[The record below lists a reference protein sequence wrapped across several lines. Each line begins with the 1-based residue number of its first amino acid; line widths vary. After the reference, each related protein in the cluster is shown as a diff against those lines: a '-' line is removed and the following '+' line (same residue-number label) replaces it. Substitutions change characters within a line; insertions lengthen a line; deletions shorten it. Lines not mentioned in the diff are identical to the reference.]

1 MEKYIKLVL
10 ASSAIFISSSHAFDL
25 SNIVKQKLSAP
36 IQASQKI
43 STATAPIMPN
53 AVNGDTSDV
62 DAVEAEFQKE
72 QLAKQKTTNQPN
84 IINNPPASNIQRA
97 PSFPKAGDKK
107 GWAEIERQ
115 AAERKAAFEESHKTT
130 NLVVVALPR
139 PNHPLS
145 AKVILYSFGDV
156 ITMINCNDYDL
167 SSLAKAICKDKKA
180 ALAQINMQYAFIN
193 AYVASNVFIKNDL
206 ARNVPPRIPQNAN
219 DAFDVIKASEE
230 YVKYMQK
237 VEVYVKANPTAER
250 IKFK

>member
-1 MEKYIKLVL
+1 MKTFIKLAF
-10 ASSAIFISSSHAFDL
+10 ASPILLTSASHAFDL
-25 SNIVKQKLSAP
+25 SSIVKQKLSAP
-36 IQASQKI
+36 IQINQK
-43 STATAPIMPN
+43 TTAATAPTMPN
-53 AVNGDTSDV
+53 ALNGDTSDM

-72 QLAKQKTTNQPN
+72 QLAKQKTTNQTN

-97 PSFPKAGDKK
+97 PNFPKAGDKK

-115 AAERKAAFEESHKTT
+115 AAERQAAFEESHKTT
-130 NLVVVALPR
+130 NLVVMALPR

-156 ITMINCNDYDL
+156 ITMINCNNYDL

-193 AYVASNVFIKNDL
+193 AYAASSVFIKNDL
-206 ARNVPPRIPQNAN
+206 ARNSPPQIPQSAN
-219 DAFDVIKASEE
+219 DAFDVIKESEE

-237 VEVYVKANPTAER
+237 VEIFAKANPTAQR